1 MGLRAFVRCLLL
13 TLNLFCFSYCK
24 PSDFFDSSCIAA
36 DTTDP
41 GHGNQDSTVLMPEAP
56 DQPLVPK
63 GPDQP
68 LVPKGPDQP
77 LVPEAH
83 VDPVSQCMPG
93 YSLKKGKC
101 QGTDVVT

>member
-1 MGLRAFVRCLLL
+1 
-13 TLNLFCFSYCK
+13 
-24 PSDFFDSSCIAA
+24 
-36 DTTDP
+36 
-41 GHGNQDSTVLMPEAP
+41 MPEAP

-77 LVPEAH
+77 LVPEAY

-93 YSLKKGKC
+93 YSLKQGKC
-101 QGTDVVT
+101 QGTDVVTKCTPITSPFF

>member
-1 MGLRAFVRCLLL
+1 
-13 TLNLFCFSYCK
+13 
-24 PSDFFDSSCIAA
+24 
-36 DTTDP
+36 
-41 GHGNQDSTVLMPEAP
+41 MPEAP

-77 LVPEAH
+77 RVPEAH

-93 YSLKKGKC
+93 YSLNKGKC
-101 QGTDVVT
+101 QGTDVVTKCTPITSPFF